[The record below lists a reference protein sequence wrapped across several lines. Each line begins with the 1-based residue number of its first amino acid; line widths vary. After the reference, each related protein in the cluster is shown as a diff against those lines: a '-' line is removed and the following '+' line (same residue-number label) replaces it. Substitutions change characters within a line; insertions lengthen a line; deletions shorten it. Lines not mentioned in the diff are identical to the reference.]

1 MYNWRLSGR
10 CIYDQQ
16 LGHGRWRRQGSGGGD
31 GGGSAGGGDGGGAV
45 GGSGNVR
52 SHHQTIWWI
61 AIVDDGS
68 QKARVVEYEH
78 ILYYP

>member
-1 MYNWRLSGR
+1 MHFGWLEGYEYWLAATDESV
-10 CIYDQQ
+10 
-16 LGHGRWRRQGSGGGD
+16 L
-31 GGGSAGGGDGGGAV
+31 
-45 GGSGNVR
+45 VR

>member
-1 MYNWRLSGR
+1 MARYEDALDSFFGASRPSIPMPDVQPGE
-10 CIYDQQ
+10 C
-16 LGHGRWRRQGSGGGD
+16 SGG
-31 GGGSAGGGDGGGAV
+31 AGERVEDFA
-45 GGSGNVR
+45 SDVR
-52 SHHQTIWWI
+52 SHHRTIWWI